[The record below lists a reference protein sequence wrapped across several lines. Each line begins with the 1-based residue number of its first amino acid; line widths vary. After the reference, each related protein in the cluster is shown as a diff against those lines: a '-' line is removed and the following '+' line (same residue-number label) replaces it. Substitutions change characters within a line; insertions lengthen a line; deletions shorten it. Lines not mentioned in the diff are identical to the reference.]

1 MPINKGTATHRP
13 LSHLLVLSLV
23 LLCLTVLAGCSISLV
38 ESASSPRTQPPPP
51 FAKRLRP
58 LLEAKM
64 KELQIPGAMVFVD
77 LPGQGSWTTTLGTSN
92 LKTGIP
98 MNPNSY

>member
-1 MPINKGTATHRP
+1 
-13 LSHLLVLSLV
+13 
-23 LLCLTVLAGCSISLV
+23 CLTVLAGCSISLV
-38 ESASSPRTQPPPP
+38 ESASSPRTQPPPA

-64 KELQIPGAMVFVD
+64 KELQIPGATVFVD

-98 MNPNSY
+98 MNPNSYVRVGSLTKTWTATVILQLVDAG